1 MRGWNFTFVKLLFK
15 LLKKK
20 MHRKTKKDEWKWVLP
35 CSFSGARTV
44 FPQSIQSWCQRGQ
57 SRNSGGSSWNDNFSL
72 TCPRCPADN
81 TLLQGS
87 QCSSPALYRYIL
99 GQDRERDERR
109 YIQVYGINEQWVGKK
124 KNPGFITSGFYSLF
138 IWIHQCMGAK
148 CTYFAGRTPGVGHTV
163 CTCAGQI
170 CWMKC
175 PMNLDGSPT
184 LQHKVNIEWSSTSS
198 TNNCNRRKVMHSHH
212 RGLYWITPPI
222 KQTLPLISQRKRLQN
237 RSIEKAARL

>member
-99 GQDRERDERR
+99 GKDRERDERR
-109 YIQVYGINEQWVGKK
+109 YIQVYGINEQRVGKK
-124 KNPGFITSGFYSLF
+124 KIRDLLHLAFIPFLYEF
-138 IWIHQCMGAK
+138 ISAW
-148 CTYFAGRTPGVGHTV
+148 GRS
-163 CTCAGQI
+163 A
-170 CWMKC
+170 
-175 PMNLDGSPT
+175 LT
-184 LQHKVNIEWSSTSS
+184 LQEGLQVLDILCVLVRVRFVEWNVQWIWTDHQP
-198 TNNCNRRKVMHSHH
+198 CNTK
-212 RGLYWITPPI
+212 
-222 KQTLPLISQRKRLQN
+222 
-237 RSIEKAARL
+237 